1 MKHKKRMNLGWLFWD
16 NTCSPPELVQGLT
29 DFSVYIC
36 CCSPVRQSPVHSV
49 HLFHVQKLKLNVHC
63 ACSHFFLVFLF
74 WCMQEK
80 CASVV
85 GQAEDTC
92 GALNSKKPTSSHD
105 LKTSAF
111 TMINNQKCLCCWHT
125 QNFNHLLRETRR
137 FRDFA
142 KFMPA
147 HVAAWL
153 AWCAWSSTVSL
164 CAEWLLTWR
173 QMFILTKE

>member
-1 MKHKKRMNLGWLFWD
+1 MKHKKCMNPGWLFWD
-16 NTCSPPELVQGLT
+16 HTCSWPDLVQGLM
-29 DFSVYIC
+29 DFSVYAFVSLIVSSRFILYNGYTRKNTEC
-36 CCSPVRQSPVHSV
+36 TVLLIL
-49 HLFHVQKLKLNVHC
+49 LFLL
-63 ACSHFFLVFLF
+63 

-80 CASVV
+80 CASMV

>member
-1 MKHKKRMNLGWLFWD
+1 MCIFAVVPL
-16 NTCSPPELVQGLT
+16 
-29 DFSVYIC
+29 SVNPQFILYIC
-36 CCSPVRQSPVHSV
+36 FMYKSLSSMYIVHAV
-49 HLFHVQKLKLNVHC
+49 I
-63 ACSHFFLVFLF
+63 FFLAFLF